1 MKRYPTLLLSL
12 ALLGVA
18 PAALADKVE
27 EARARFQ
34 RGVEL
39 YREGSFDAALAEF
52 NKAYD
57 LAPNYRVL
65 YNMAQV
71 QSERHDYVA
80 ALKLLEKYLAEGG
93 NDIAPERKD
102 QVTKELA
109 TLRGRVTELTLK
121 TNVEGAELLI
131 DGVVSGTTPFTE
143 PVLISAGVR
152 QLQLRKTG
160 YETANKTMTVA
171 GGEEVA
177 IELELT
183 ELPESSSGPVVVQTS
198 DGSAMRDSPPVD
210 EGPSK
215 APMWITLA
223 TTGLLAGGAVT
234 FAVLTK
240 KADDELER
248 ELNKIPLDQ
257 DRVTSKRDDVKRNAL
272 LTDGFTAASVVSAG
286 LFVYFAISTSKKS
299 SSADAKTTTTA
310 NVRIAPSY
318 NSVHVVGNF

>member
-1 MKRYPTLLLSL
+1 MKRLPTLLLSL
-12 ALLGVA
+12 AFLGLA

-27 EARARFQ
+27 EARTRFQ

-71 QSERHDYVA
+71 QTERHDYVA
-80 ALKLLEKYLAEGG
+80 ALKLMEKYLEEGG
-93 NDIAPERKD
+93 NDIAPERRD
-102 QVTKELA
+102 QVTKEIA
-109 TLRGRVTELTLK
+109 TLRGRVTQLTIK
-121 TNVEGAELLI
+121 TEVEGAELLI
-131 DGVVSGTTPFTE
+131 DGVVSGTTPFAE

-152 QLQLRKTG
+152 QLQLRKPG

-177 IELELT
+177 VEFDLK
-183 ELPESSSGPVVVQTS
+183 ELPESPAPIAVQTS
-198 DGSAMRDSPPVD
+198 DNSPLRDTAPRAD

-215 APMWITLA
+215 TPMWITLA

-234 FAVLTK
+234 FAIMTN
-240 KADDELER
+240 KADDDLDK
-248 ELNKIPLDQ
+248 ELNRFPLDEKKV
-257 DRVTSKRDDVKRNAL
+257 DDARDKLKRDAL
-272 LTDGFTAASVVSAG
+272 ITDGFTAASVISAG
-286 LFVYFAISTSKKS
+286 FFVYFAISTSKS
-299 SSADAKTTTTA
+299 SSADNRTTTTA

-318 NSVHVVGNF
+318 NSLHVVGNF

>member
-1 MKRYPTLLLSL
+1 MRRLPALLLSL
-12 ALLGVA
+12 AFLGLA

-71 QSERHDYVA
+71 QTERHDYVA
-80 ALKLLEKYLAEGG
+80 ALKLMEKYLEEGG
-93 NDIAPERKD
+93 GDIAPERKD
-102 QVTKELA
+102 QVTKEIA
-109 TLRGRVTELTLK
+109 TLRGRVTELK
-121 TNVEGAELLI
+121 VATNVEGAELLI

-152 QLQLRKTG
+152 QLQLRKAG

-171 GGEEVA
+171 GGEEVS
-177 IELELT
+177 IELELK
-183 ELPESSSGPVVVQTS
+183 ELPESSAAPVIVQTS
-198 DGSAMRDSPPVD
+198 DSPLRDSPRGD
-210 EGPSK
+210 DGPSK
-215 APMWITLA
+215 APMWISLA
-223 TTGLLAGGAVT
+223 ATGLFAGGAVT

-240 KADDELER
+240 KADDDLDR
-248 ELNKIPLDQ
+248 ELNRIPLDQ

-272 LTDGFTAASVVSAG
+272 LTDGLTAASVVSAG

-299 SSADAKTTTTA
+299 TRAETTTTA

>member
-1 MKRYPTLLLSL
+1 MRRLPTLLLSL
-12 ALLGVA
+12 AFLGAA

-71 QSERHDYVA
+71 QTERHDYVA
-80 ALKLLEKYLAEGG
+80 ALKLMEKYLAEGG

-109 TLRGRVTELTLK
+109 TLRGRVTELTVK

-152 QLQLRKTG
+152 QLQLRKVG

-171 GGEEVA
+171 GGEDVA
-177 IELELT
+177 VDFELT
-183 ELPESSSGPVVVQTS
+183 ELPESPGPVIVQTS
-198 DGSAMRDSPPVD
+198 EPMQDTRPIDD
-210 EGPSK
+210 GPSK
-215 APMWITLA
+215 APMWISLA
-223 TTGLLAGGAVT
+223 ATGLFAGGAVT

-240 KADDELER
+240 KADDELDR
-248 ELNKIPLDQ
+248 ELNRIPLEQ

-272 LTDGFTAASVVSAG
+272 LTDGLTAASVVSAG

-299 SSADAKTTTTA
+299 STAETTTA

>member
-1 MKRYPTLLLSL
+1 MKRLPTLLLSL
-12 ALLGVA
+12 AFLGLA
-18 PAALADKVE
+18 PSALADKVE

-71 QSERHDYVA
+71 QTERHDYVA
-80 ALKLLEKYLAEGG
+80 ALKLMEKYLEDGG

-102 QVTKELA
+102 QVTKEIA
-109 TLRGRVTELTLK
+109 TLRGRVTELK
-121 TNVEGAELLI
+121 VNTNVEGAELLI

-152 QLQLRKTG
+152 QLQLRKAG

-177 IELELT
+177 IDFELE
-183 ELPESSSGPVVVQTS
+183 ELPESSAAPVVVQTS
-198 DGSAMRDSPPVD
+198 DAPMRDARPD
-210 EGPSK
+210 DQPSK
-215 APMWITLA
+215 APMWISLA
-223 TTGLLAGGAVT
+223 ATGLFAGGAVT

-240 KADDELER
+240 KADDELDR
-248 ELNKIPLDQ
+248 ELNKTPIDQ
-257 DRVTSKRDDVKRNAL
+257 DRLTSKRDDVKRNAL
-272 LTDGFTAASVVSAG
+272 LTDGLTAASVVSAG

-299 SSADAKTTTTA
+299 SKAETTTTA

>member
-1 MKRYPTLLLSL
+1 MKRLPTLLLSL
-12 ALLGVA
+12 AFLGLA

-80 ALKLLEKYLAEGG
+80 ALKLLEKYLEEGG
-93 NDIAPERKD
+93 GDIAPERKD
-102 QVTKELA
+102 QVTKEIA
-109 TLRGRVTELTLK
+109 TLRGRVTELK
-121 TNVEGAELLI
+121 VSTNVEGAELLI

-171 GGEEVA
+171 GGDEVA
-177 IELELT
+177 VEFELT
-183 ELPESSSGPVVVQTS
+183 ELPESSSGSGGLAVQTS
-198 DGSAMRDSPPVD
+198 AMPTQDSRPVD
-210 EGPSK
+210 DRPSK

-223 TTGLLAGGAVT
+223 STGLLAGGAVT
-234 FAVLTK
+234 FAVITK

-248 ELNKIPLDQ
+248 ELNKMPLDQ

-272 LTDGFTAASVVSAG
+272 LTDGFTAASVISAG
-286 LFVYFAISTSKKS
+286 LFVYFAISTSKS
-299 SSADAKTTTTA
+299 SSSDAKTTTTA
-310 NVRIAPSY
+310 NVRIAPSPT
-318 NSVHVVGNF
+318 SLHVIGNF